1 MKMDRRHSVSH
12 GPAEVRIAVFLVS
25 ALALLAVLAAP
36 ARTWAAE
43 SVAGEYE
50 IKAAVLYNFARFT
63 EWPATAVPDSPD
75 VFVIGVLGT
84 DPFGDILD
92 EVAATRTVGDKR
104 IVVRRFATLDEYTP
118 CHILFVAA
126 SERARMAAVIE
137 KLRDAPV
144 LLVADTAGF
153 AQAGGT
159 VDLVVEENKVRFEV
173 NPVAAERAGVKI
185 SSKLLRL
192 ARIVKA
198 EKED

>member
-198 EKED
+198 GKED

>member
-25 ALALLAVLAAP
+25 ALALLTVLAAP

>member
-1 MKMDRRHSVSH
+1 MKMDRRHSMSH
-12 GPAEVRIAVFLVS
+12 GPVEVRIVVFLVS
-25 ALALLAVLAAP
+25 AFALLAVLAGP

-50 IKAAVLYNFARFT
+50 IKAAFLYNFARFA
-63 EWPATAVPDSPD
+63 EWPPTAVPDSPD

-92 EVAATRTVGDKR
+92 EIAATRTVGDKR

-198 EKED
+198 GKED